1 MNRRQLLLSAGA
13 MAGLGLTLVDRRTA
27 EAQTSGRR
35 PISVAAIQTPQGVV
49 NLRLYAGRNRREML
63 ALFRSSRGDVWSRV
77 GIPGNAA
84 ALSQQLLSRGRFDV
98 TVSGGPRDI
107 EGSIAL
113 MGAGELRDFTIE
125 GPAAMR
131 LRGQVTVPPDEPP
144 SGSNPISLGGVV
156 VAVLIIF
163 GILAIAAMEYGYS
176 AKFELTTRPLGLSI
190 ELEPGPTPPSGSVIW
205 DPICD
210 TMPPM
215 NC

>member
-1 MNRRQLLLSAGA
+1 MKRRDFLFSAGA
-13 MAGLGLTLVDRRTA
+13 LAALGLAVVDRRTA
-27 EAQTSGRR
+27 QAQTAGRR
-35 PISVAAIQTPQGVV
+35 PISVAAIQTPQGLV

-77 GIPGNAA
+77 GIPADAA
-84 ALSQQLLSRGRFDV
+84 ALSSQLVAQGRFDV
-98 TVSGGPRDI
+98 TVAGGARDI

-113 MGAGELRDFTIE
+113 SGAGDLRDFTIV
-125 GPAAMR
+125 GPRGQR
-131 LRGQVTVPPDEPP
+131 LRGQVTVPPEEPP
-144 SGSNPISLGGVV
+144 SGSNPIGLGGVV
-156 VAVLIIF
+156 IAVLVIF

-176 AKFELTTRPLGLSI
+176 AKFEMTTRPLGLKI